1 MPSIHFNN
9 TFDPDKFGRVMVIH
23 GGYSN
28 ERDVSLESG
37 AAILSALKANSIN
50 AFGWDPRNESLMHH
64 LEKGIDRAFIAL
76 HGKGGE
82 DGLIQGLLE
91 SYQIPYT
98 GSGIIPSAIA
108 MNKIT
113 SKRIFLSE
121 NLPVP
126 NYKLLKYK
134 KDLQYAEA
142 DLGFPMILK
151 PVSEGSSLGMFKVC
165 QSNEL
170 LDAFETV
177 LKYDGI
183 VLAEEYIHGN
193 EITVSIL
200 KEKTLPSIKIRTKR
214 DFYDFTAK
222 YESDDTEYI
231 CPGFDDN
238 KNEKLYSELAIK
250 AFNSLKCRGWGRV
263 DFICDQDD
271 SPKILEINTIPGMTK
286 KSLVPKAAAK
296 LGIDFDT
303 LCLNI
308 LETSI

>member
-1 MPSIHFNN
+1 MLSNHFKN
-9 TFDPDKFGRVMVIH
+9 TFDPDEFGRVMVIH
-23 GGYSN
+23 GGHSK

-37 AAILSALKANSIN
+37 AAILSALKALSVN
-50 AFGWDPRNESLMHH
+50 AFGWDPRNESLSSHIV
-64 LEKGIDRAFIAL
+64 KGVDRAFIAL

-91 SYQIPYT
+91 SHQIPYT
-98 GSGIIPSAIA
+98 GSGVIPSAIA
-108 MNKIT
+108 MNKIA
-113 SKRIFLSE
+113 SKRVFLSE

-126 NYKLLKYK
+126 KYKLLRYE
-134 KDLQYAEA
+134 KDLKEAET

-151 PVSEGSSLGMFKVC
+151 PVSEGSSLGMVRVC
-165 QSNEL
+165 QSDEL
-170 LDAFETV
+170 RDAFEAV
-177 LKYDGI
+177 LKFDGI

-200 KEKTLPSIKIRTKR
+200 KEKTLPSIKIKTKR

-222 YESDDTEYI
+222 YDSNDTEYI
-231 CPGFDDN
+231 CPGFDD
-238 KNEKLYSELAIK
+238 KKKEKLYSELAIK
-250 AFNSLKCRGWGRV
+250 AFKSIKCSGWGRV
-263 DFICDQDD
+263 DFICDHSD

-296 LGIDFDT
+296 EGIDFGA
-303 LCLNI
+303 LCWNI

>member
-1 MPSIHFNN
+1 
-9 TFDPDKFGRVMVIH
+9 
-23 GGYSN
+23 
-28 ERDVSLESG
+28 
-37 AAILSALKANSIN
+37 
-50 AFGWDPRNESLMHH
+50 
-64 LEKGIDRAFIAL
+64 
-76 HGKGGE
+76 
-82 DGLIQGLLE
+82 
-91 SYQIPYT
+91 
-98 GSGIIPSAIA
+98 
-108 MNKIT
+108 
-113 SKRIFLSE
+113 
-121 NLPVP
+121 
-126 NYKLLKYK
+126 
-134 KDLQYAEA
+134 
-142 DLGFPMILK
+142 MILK

-200 KEKTLPSIKIRTKR
+200 KEKTLLSIKIRTKR

-231 CPGFDDN
+231 CLGFDDN

-296 LGIDFDT
+296 HETWQYYLTIGKAVWTARTLKVFQLCSSCFYVHILGHLGAT
-303 LCLNI
+303 L
-308 LETSI
+308 

>member
-1 MPSIHFNN
+1 M
-9 TFDPDKFGRVMVIH
+9 
-23 GGYSN
+23 
-28 ERDVSLESG
+28 
-37 AAILSALKANSIN
+37 
-50 AFGWDPRNESLMHH
+50 
-64 LEKGIDRAFIAL
+64 
-76 HGKGGE
+76 
-82 DGLIQGLLE
+82 E

-108 MNKIT
+108 MNKIA
-113 SKRIFLSE
+113 SKRVFLSE

>member
-1 MPSIHFNN
+1 MSSIHFKN
-9 TFDPDKFGRVMVIH
+9 TFDPDEFGRVMVIH
-23 GGYSN
+23 GGHSN

-37 AAILSALKANSIN
+37 AAILSALKAHSIN
-50 AFGWDPRNESLMHH
+50 AFGWDPRNESLTSH
-64 LEKGIDRAFIAL
+64 LEKGVDRAFIAL

-98 GSGIIPSAIA
+98 GSGVIPSAIA
-108 MNKIT
+108 MNKIA
-113 SKRIFLSE
+113 SKRVFLSE

-126 NYKLLKYK
+126 NYKLLRYK
-134 KDLQYAEA
+134 KDLKDAETN
-142 DLGFPMILK
+142 LGFPMILK

-170 LDAFETV
+170 CDAFEAV
-177 LKYDGI
+177 LKFDGI

-200 KEKTLPSIKIRTKR
+200 KEKALPSIKIKTKR

-222 YESDDTEYI
+222 YNSDDTKYI
-231 CPGFDDN
+231 CPGFDDI
-238 KNEKLYSELAIK
+238 KKEKLYSELAKK
-250 AFNSLKCRGWGRV
+250 AFKSLKCNGWGRV
-263 DFICDQDD
+263 DFICDHND

-296 LGIDFDT
+296 QGIDFDT
-303 LCLNI
+303 LCWNI
-308 LETSI
+308 LETSM

>member
-9 TFDPDKFGRVMVIH
+9 TFDPDEFGRVMVIY

-50 AFGWDPRNESLMHH
+50 AFGWDPRNESLMRH

-113 SKRIFLSE
+113 SKRVFLSE

-126 NYKLLKYK
+126 NYKLLRYK

-231 CPGFDDN
+231 CPGFDDH

-250 AFNSLKCRGWGRV
+250 AFNSLKCKGWGRV

>member
-1 MPSIHFNN
+1 MPSIHFKK
-9 TFDPDKFGRVMVIH
+9 TFDPDKFGRVMVIN
-23 GGYSN
+23 GGHSN
-28 ERDVSLESG
+28 ERDISLEGG
-37 AAILSALKANSIN
+37 AAILSALNALSIN
-50 AFGWDPRNESLMHH
+50 AFGWDPKNESLMSH
-64 LEKGIDRAFIAL
+64 LEKGVDRAFIAL

-91 SYQIPYT
+91 SHQIPYT
-98 GSGIIPSAIA
+98 GSGVIPSAIA

-113 SKRIFLSE
+113 SKRVFLSE

-126 NYKLLKYK
+126 NYKLLRDK
-134 KDLQYAEA
+134 KDLKDAET

-151 PVSEGSSLGMFKVC
+151 PVSEGSSFGMFKVC

-177 LKYDGI
+177 LKFDGI

-200 KEKTLPSIKIRTKR
+200 KEKTLPSIKIITKR

-231 CPGFDDN
+231 CPGFSDK

-250 AFNSLKCRGWGRV
+250 AFNSLKCKGWGRV
-263 DFICDQDD
+263 DFICDRND

-296 LGIDFDT
+296 QGIDFDT